1 MHIERKKAEIQN
13 KRYEQATDEAE
24 YLETKTLTDTQIEN
38 ILYSTRGKFTNK
50 AGKIDVEMLRIVARE
65 DCGITL
71 GHNRAYR
78 VKKALKY
85 HHPSDFI

>member
-1 MHIERKKAEIQN
+1 M
-13 KRYEQATDEAE
+13 
-24 YLETKTLTDTQIEN
+24 KT
-38 ILYSTRGKFTNK
+38 
-50 AGKIDVEMLRIVARE
+50 GKIDVEMLRIVARE

-85 HHPSDFI
+85 HHPNDFI